1 MEFKSL
7 KSFLNFTAWIRSK
20 FRVMNCTKTSLTFG
34 LLPPMAP
41 GLMEPVSWYR
51 QRILETQPW
60 DTRSWR
66 EMTHGRTPWCAIST
80 ILWRIW
86 LGRGLPFMKTPPS
99 WLTRP
104 CPNGVDTGQQR
115 RGVSHSWIPQNT
127 PPKRCLSTE
136 KQRCRHT
143 SPHRRID
150 GTGKQQWRQYL
161 CIEPSLPAFRFSPQ

>member
-1 MEFKSL
+1 MAFH
-7 KSFLNFTAWIRSK
+7 WD
-20 FRVMNCTKTSLTFG
+20 FRAFYAQFPKASPAACLTFG

-66 EMTHGRTPWCAIST
+66 EITQGRIPWWAIST
-80 ILWRIW
+80 ILWRMW

-104 CPNGVDTGQQR
+104 CPNGVETGQHCVFR
-115 RGVSHSWIPQNT
+115 LMESSEPIFVHIFINKLKLNADDFSGKTICCWILFT
-127 PPKRCLSTE
+127 
-136 KQRCRHT
+136 T
-143 SPHRRID
+143 SVWI
-150 GTGKQQWRQYL
+150 
-161 CIEPSLPAFRFSPQ
+161 S